1 MIKSKSTYLQRYNN
15 NNNNNNNNNVL
26 FIQNRKLKVFIMIM
40 RLHNL
45 WDIAEYAWRQD
56 VMHDPNADV

>member
-26 FIQNRKLKVFIMIM
+26 FIQNRKLKYLLSFSKNFHSFICF
-40 RLHNL
+40 
-45 WDIAEYAWRQD
+45 
-56 VMHDPNADV
+56 